1 MDLLGIATEIE
12 NKLKEKKLVD
22 RHLGSGFC
30 FIDNS
35 RDVQLEYP
43 KAIRDYF
50 SQLEETIAEI
60 TKNNPKVEVAFRYRS
75 DNFSFY
81 VKPAEGSPVCDE
93 ISEGIPET
101 KEEPKADFK
110 N

>member
-1 MDLLGIATEIE
+1 MDLLEIATEIE

-22 RHLGSGFC
+22 KRLGSGFC

-43 KAIRDYF
+43 KAVRDYF

-60 TKNNPKVEVAFRYRS
+60 TKNNLEVEVTLNYRS
-75 DNFSFY
+75 DNLSFY
-81 VKPAEGSPVCDE
+81 VKPAKD
-93 ISEGIPET
+93 
-101 KEEPKADFK
+101 
-110 N
+110 

>member
-1 MDLLGIATEIE
+1 MDLLEIATEIE
-12 NKLKEKKLVD
+12 NKLKEKKLID

-43 KAIRDYF
+43 KAVRDYF

-60 TKNNPKVEVAFRYRS
+60 TKNNLEVEVTLNYRS

-81 VKPAEGSPVCDE
+81 VKPAKDSSVYDKILED
-93 ISEGIPET
+93 IPET
-101 KEEPKADFK
+101 EEEPMKK
-110 N
+110 K

>member
-22 RHLGSGFC
+22 KRLGSGFC

-43 KAIRDYF
+43 KAVRDYF

-60 TKNNPKVEVAFRYRS
+60 TKTNLEVEVTLNYRS

-81 VKPAEGSPVCDE
+81 VKPAKDSSVCNKILED
-93 ISEGIPET
+93 IPET
-101 KEEPKADFK
+101 EEEPMKK
-110 N
+110 K

>member
-22 RHLGSGFC
+22 RRLGSGFC
-30 FIDNS
+30 FVYNS
-35 RDVQLEYP
+35 RGVQLEYP
-43 KAIRDYF
+43 KAVRDYF

-60 TKNNPKVEVAFRYRS
+60 TKNNSEVEVTFKYRS

-93 ISEGIPET
+93 ILEDIPET
-101 KEEPKADFK
+101 EEEPMKK
-110 N
+110 K

>member
-22 RHLGSGFC
+22 RRLGSDFC

-43 KAIRDYF
+43 KAVRDYF

-60 TKNNPKVEVAFRYRS
+60 TKNNPEVEVTLNYHS

-81 VKPAEGSPVCDE
+81 VKPAKDLSVCNE
-93 ISEGIPET
+93 ILEDIPET
-101 KEEPKADFK
+101 EEEPIKK
-110 N
+110 K

>member
-43 KAIRDYF
+43 KAVRDYF

-60 TKNNPKVEVAFRYRS
+60 TNNNPEVEVTLKYRS

-81 VKPAEGSPVCDE
+81 VKPAKGLPVCDE
-93 ISEGIPET
+93 ISDGIPKTE
-101 KEEPKADFK
+101 EEPKAEPK

>member
-22 RHLGSGFC
+22 KRLGSGCC

-43 KAIRDYF
+43 KAVRDYF

-60 TKNNPKVEVAFRYRS
+60 TKNNPEVEITLNYRS

-81 VKPAEGSPVCDE
+81 VKPAKDSSVCNE
-93 ISEGIPET
+93 ILEDIPET
-101 KEEPKADFK
+101 EEEPMKK
-110 N
+110 K

>member
-1 MDLLGIATEIE
+1 MDLLGIATKIE
-12 NKLKEKKLVD
+12 NKLKEKKLVN

-43 KAIRDYF
+43 KTVRDYF
-50 SQLEETIAEI
+50 SQLKETIAEV
-60 TKNNPKVEVAFRYRS
+60 TKDNPEVEVTLKYHS

-101 KEEPKADFK
+101 EEEPKADSK

>member
-1 MDLLGIATEIE
+1 MDLLGTATEIE

-22 RHLGSGFC
+22 RRLGSGFC

-43 KAIRDYF
+43 KAVRDYF
-50 SQLEETIAEI
+50 SQLEETIAEV
-60 TKNNPKVEVAFRYRS
+60 TKNNPEVEITLKYRS

-81 VKPAEGSPVCDE
+81 VKPTEGSLVCDE

-101 KEEPKADFK
+101 EEEPMKK
-110 N
+110 K

>member
-12 NKLKEKKLVD
+12 NKLQEKKLVD
-22 RHLGSGFC
+22 RRLGSGFC

-35 RDVQLEYP
+35 RDAQLEYP
-43 KAIRDYF
+43 KAVRDYF

-60 TKNNPKVEVAFRYRS
+60 TKNNPEVEVTLNYRS

-81 VKPAEGSPVCDE
+81 VKPAKDSSICNKILED
-93 ISEGIPET
+93 IPET
-101 KEEPKADFK
+101 EEEPMKK
-110 N
+110 K

>member
-22 RHLGSGFC
+22 RRLGSGFC

-43 KAIRDYF
+43 KAVRDYF

-60 TKNNPKVEVAFRYRS
+60 TKNNLEVEVTLNYRS

-81 VKPAEGSPVCDE
+81 VKPAKDSSVCNKIIED
-93 ISEGIPET
+93 IPET
-101 KEEPKADFK
+101 EEEPMKK
-110 N
+110 K

>member
-12 NKLKEKKLVD
+12 NKLKEKKLID
-22 RHLGSGFC
+22 RRLGSGFC

-43 KAIRDYF
+43 KTVRDYF

-60 TKNNPKVEVAFRYRS
+60 TKNNLEVEVTLNYRS

-81 VKPAEGSPVCDE
+81 VKPAKDSSVCNKILED
-93 ISEGIPET
+93 IPET
-101 KEEPKADFK
+101 EEEPMKK
-110 N
+110 K

>member
-1 MDLLGIATEIE
+1 MDLLKTATEIE
-12 NKLKEKKLVD
+12 NKLNEKKLVD
-22 RHLGSGFC
+22 RRFGSGFC

-50 SQLEETIAEI
+50 SQIEEVIAEV
-60 TKNNPKVEVAFRYRS
+60 TKDNPEVEVTLKYRS
-75 DNFSFY
+75 NNFSFY
-81 VKPAEGSPVCDE
+81 VKPAKGSPVCDE

-101 KEEPKADFK
+101 EEEPKAESE

>member
-12 NKLKEKKLVD
+12 NKLKEKKLID
-22 RHLGSGFC
+22 KRLGSGFC

-43 KAIRDYF
+43 KAVRDYF

-60 TKNNPKVEVAFRYRS
+60 TKNNPEVEVTLKYRS

-81 VKPAEGSPVCDE
+81 VKPAKDSPICDE
-93 ISEGIPET
+93 ILEDIPET
-101 KEEPKADFK
+101 EEEPMKK
-110 N
+110 K

>member
-1 MDLLGIATEIE
+1 MDLLEIATEIE
-12 NKLKEKKLVD
+12 NKLKEKKLID
-22 RHLGSGFC
+22 RHLGSGFY

-43 KAIRDYF
+43 KAVRDYF

-60 TKNNPKVEVAFRYRS
+60 TKNNPEVEVTLKYRS

-81 VKPAEGSPVCDE
+81 VKPAKGSPVCDE
-93 ISEGIPET
+93 ILEGTPET
-101 KEEPKADFK
+101 EEEPKADSK

>member
-22 RHLGSGFC
+22 KRLGSGFC

-43 KAIRDYF
+43 KAVRDYF
-50 SQLEETIAEI
+50 SQLEETIAEV
-60 TKNNPKVEVAFRYRS
+60 TKNNPEVEVTLKYRS

-81 VKPAEGSPVCDE
+81 VKPAKDSSVCNKILED
-93 ISEGIPET
+93 IPET
-101 KEEPKADFK
+101 EEEPMKK
-110 N
+110 K

>member
-1 MDLLGIATEIE
+1 MDLLGTATEIE

-22 RHLGSGFC
+22 RRLGSGFC

-43 KAIRDYF
+43 KTVRDYF
-50 SQLEETIAEI
+50 SQLEETIAEV
-60 TKNNPKVEVAFRYRS
+60 TKNNPEVEVTLKYRS

-81 VKPAEGSPVCDE
+81 VKPAEGILVCDE

-101 KEEPKADFK
+101 EEEPMKK
-110 N
+110 K

>member
-43 KAIRDYF
+43 KAVRDYF

-60 TKNNPKVEVAFRYRS
+60 TKNSLEVEVTLNYRS

-81 VKPAEGSPVCDE
+81 VKPAKGSSVCNKILED
-93 ISEGIPET
+93 IPET
-101 KEEPKADFK
+101 EEEPMKK
-110 N
+110 K

>member
-1 MDLLGIATEIE
+1 MDLLKIATEIE
-12 NKLKEKKLVD
+12 NKLKEKKLID
-22 RHLGSGFC
+22 RRFGSGFC

-60 TKNNPKVEVAFRYRS
+60 TKNNPEVEVTLKYRS

-81 VKPAEGSPVCDE
+81 VKPAKGSPVCDE
-93 ISEGIPET
+93 ISEGVPEA
-101 KEEPKADFK
+101 EEEA
-110 N
+110 NTESE

>member
-1 MDLLGIATEIE
+1 MDLLGTATEIE

-22 RHLGSGFC
+22 RRFGSGFC
-30 FIDNS
+30 FIGNS

-50 SQLEETIAEI
+50 SQLEETIAEV
-60 TKNNPKVEVAFRYRS
+60 TKSHPDVEVTLRYCS

-93 ISEGIPET
+93 ISEGISET
-101 KEEPKADFK
+101 EEEPKAEAE
-110 N
+110 

>member
-22 RHLGSGFC
+22 KRLGSGFC

-43 KAIRDYF
+43 KAVRDYF

-60 TKNNPKVEVAFRYRS
+60 TKNNLEVEVTLNYRS

-81 VKPAEGSPVCDE
+81 VKPAKDSSVCNKILED
-93 ISEGIPET
+93 IPET
-101 KEEPKADFK
+101 EEELMKK
-110 N
+110 K

>member
-22 RHLGSGFC
+22 RRFGSGFC

-43 KAIRDYF
+43 KAVRDYF
-50 SQLEETIAEI
+50 SQLEETIAEV
-60 TKNNPKVEVAFRYRS
+60 TKNNPEVEVTLKYRS

-81 VKPAEGSPVCDE
+81 VKPAKDSSVCNKILED
-93 ISEGIPET
+93 IPET
-101 KEEPKADFK
+101 EEEPMKK
-110 N
+110 K

>member
-22 RHLGSGFC
+22 KRLGSGFC
-30 FIDNS
+30 FINNS

-43 KAIRDYF
+43 KAVRDYF

-60 TKNNPKVEVAFRYRS
+60 TKNNLEVEVTLNYRS

-81 VKPAEGSPVCDE
+81 VKPAKDSSVCNKILED
-93 ISEGIPET
+93 IPET
-101 KEEPKADFK
+101 EEEPMKK
-110 N
+110 K

>member
-1 MDLLGIATEIE
+1 MDLLKTATEIE

-22 RHLGSGFC
+22 KRLGSGFC

-43 KAIRDYF
+43 KAVRDYF
-50 SQLEETIAEI
+50 NQLEETIAEV
-60 TKNNPKVEVAFRYRS
+60 TKDNPEVEVTLKYRS

-81 VKPAEGSPVCDE
+81 VKPAKGSPVCDE
-93 ISEGIPET
+93 ISEGIPEAEEEA
-101 KEEPKADFK
+101 KEESKD
-110 N
+110 

>member
-22 RHLGSGFC
+22 RRLGSGFC

-43 KAIRDYF
+43 KAVRDYF
-50 SQLEETIAEI
+50 SQLEETIAEV
-60 TKNNPKVEVAFRYRS
+60 TKNNPEVEVTLKYRS

-81 VKPAEGSPVCDE
+81 VKPTKDSSVCDE
-93 ISEGIPET
+93 ILEGTPET
-101 KEEPKADFK
+101 EEEPMKK
-110 N
+110 K

>member
-1 MDLLGIATEIE
+1 MDLLKTATEIE
-12 NKLKEKKLVD
+12 NKLKEKGLIGK
-22 RHLGSGFC
+22 RIGSGFC

-35 RDVQLEYP
+35 RDVQLEYLQSI
-43 KAIRDYF
+43 KVYF
-50 SQLEETIAEI
+50 SQLEEAIAEV
-60 TKNNPKVEVAFRYRS
+60 TKDNPEVEVTLKYRS

-101 KEEPKADFK
+101 EEEPMKK
-110 N
+110 K

>member
-1 MDLLGIATEIE
+1 MKTNL
-12 NKLKEKKLVD
+12 KKLVD
-22 RHLGSGFC
+22 RRLGSGFC

-43 KAIRDYF
+43 KAVRDYF

-60 TKNNPKVEVAFRYRS
+60 TKNNLEVEVTLNYRS

-81 VKPAEGSPVCDE
+81 VKPAKDSSICDE
-93 ISEGIPET
+93 ILEGIPET
-101 KEEPKADFK
+101 EEEPMKK
-110 N
+110 K

>member
-12 NKLKEKKLVD
+12 NKLKEKGLVGK
-22 RHLGSGFC
+22 RVGSGFC

-35 RDVQLEYP
+35 RDVQLEYLQSI
-43 KAIRDYF
+43 KVYF
-50 SQLEETIAEI
+50 SQLEEAIAEV
-60 TKNNPKVEVAFRYRS
+60 TKDNPEVEVTLKYRS

-93 ISEGIPET
+93 ISEGTPET
-101 KEEPKADFK
+101 EEEPMKK
-110 N
+110 K

>member
-1 MDLLGIATEIE
+1 MDLLGTATEIE
-12 NKLKEKKLVD
+12 NKLREKKFVGK
-22 RHLGSGFC
+22 RLGSGFC

-43 KAIRDYF
+43 KAVKDYF
-50 SQLEETIAEI
+50 SQLEETIAEV
-60 TKNNPKVEVAFRYRS
+60 TKNSPEVEVTFKYRS

-93 ISEGIPET
+93 ISEGNPET
-101 KEEPKADFK
+101 EEEPKADSK

>member
-22 RHLGSGFC
+22 RRLGSGFC

-43 KAIRDYF
+43 KAVRDYF

-60 TKNNPKVEVAFRYRS
+60 TKNNPEVDVAFRYRS

-81 VKPAEGSPVCDE
+81 VNVSYLQFHFENYQTILIFYPYERQM
-93 ISEGIPET
+93 
-101 KEEPKADFK
+101 

>member
-22 RHLGSGFC
+22 KRLGSGFC

-43 KAIRDYF
+43 KAVRDYF

-60 TKNNPKVEVAFRYRS
+60 TKNNLEVEVTLNYRS

-81 VKPAEGSPVCDE
+81 VKPAKDSSVCNKIIED
-93 ISEGIPET
+93 IPET
-101 KEEPKADFK
+101 EEEPMKK
-110 N
+110 K

>member
-22 RHLGSGFC
+22 RRLGSGFC

-35 RDVQLEYP
+35 RNVQLEYP
-43 KAIRDYF
+43 KAVRDYF

-60 TKNNPKVEVAFRYRS
+60 TKNNLEVEVTLNYRS

-81 VKPAEGSPVCDE
+81 VKPAKDSSVCNKILED
-93 ISEGIPET
+93 IPET
-101 KEEPKADFK
+101 EEELMKK
-110 N
+110 K

>member
-1 MDLLGIATEIE
+1 MDLLEIATEIE

-22 RHLGSGFC
+22 KRLGSGFC

-43 KAIRDYF
+43 KAVRDYF

-60 TKNNPKVEVAFRYRS
+60 TKNNLEVEVTLNYRS
-75 DNFSFY
+75 DNLSFY
-81 VKPAEGSPVCDE
+81 VKPAKDWSVCNKILED
-93 ISEGIPET
+93 IPET
-101 KEEPKADFK
+101 EEEPMKK
-110 N
+110 K